1 MTDQASGTAASSGQ
15 WREAAAAVD
24 YLAEIERPGF
34 TVWDAVDE
42 AVRWWIFDHLSVDG
56 EFEQASLDL
65 LWEDPDPL
73 RTTLLELFNTVPA
86 TGAVDGHTLA
96 SVMEGALS
104 AWLERTAV
112 RINDGRRFRGL
123 DFALLPSIAIDVDG

>member
-86 TGAVDGHTLA
+86 TGAVDGHVLA
-96 SVMEGALS
+96 SLLEAALS
-104 AWLERTAV
+104 VWLDRTSI
-112 RINDGRRFRGL
+112 RINDGRRFGGPQL
-123 DFALLPSIAIDVDG
+123 TLWPSIASDVDG